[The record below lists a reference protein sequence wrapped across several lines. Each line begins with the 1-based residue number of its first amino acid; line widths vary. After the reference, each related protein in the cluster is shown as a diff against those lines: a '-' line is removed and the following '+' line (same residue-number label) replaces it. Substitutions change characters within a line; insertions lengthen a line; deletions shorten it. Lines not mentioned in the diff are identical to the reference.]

1 MELQVN
7 CGFARAAIRKY
18 SNLEKGKTA
27 AHIDKYEKAQEFQLL
42 FGTLPTYGVDPSIF
56 EAKKSRESL
65 FDRYCKNIYDI
76 ITKWSKREKKLDY
89 LSIFSPENWRKLPN
103 LHKKRHTLGKCKEC
117 ALAFCEQQRNFPGPT
132 FNPGKTLAQSA
143 RLLAEQN
150 HTLKLPEQTTTR
162 EILAELEPLYQNT
175 YGHSFTDSLARC
187 KGTGLQTRQTATEK
201 KKTKRRIQQECR
213 DHISEQL
220 HKSDALTVLSEA
232 QSLASYQ
239 RQRISQSFESP
250 QQTHQR
256 AQTKIINDK
265 KHSPDIDTVEWD

>member
-1 MELQVN
+1 M
-7 CGFARAAIRKY
+7 
-18 SNLEKGKTA
+18 
-27 AHIDKYEKAQEFQLL
+27 
-42 FGTLPTYGVDPSIF
+42 
-56 EAKKSRESL
+56 
-65 FDRYCKNIYDI
+65 
-76 ITKWSKREKKLDY
+76 
-89 LSIFSPENWRKLPN
+89 
-103 LHKKRHTLGKCKEC
+103 HKKRHTLGKCKEC

-132 FNPGKTLAQSA
+132 FNPGKTLAQSTS
-143 RLLAEQN
+143 LLAEQN

-175 YGHSFTDSLARC
+175 YRHSFTDSLARC
-187 KGTGLQTRQTATEK
+187 KGTGLQTATEK
-201 KKTKRRIQQECR
+201 KKTKRRIQQEYR

-256 AQTKIINDK
+256 AQTKIIND
-265 KHSPDIDTVEWD
+265 